1 MRKLIFAASL
11 IFCAGCMPTFQ
22 SQSVSPY
29 VPKYEKID
37 LGNYNIGQIQEKN
50 VGEAMLTII
59 DGTAAIYDGYKAV
72 MSYQPPDYVAG
83 MGTVV
88 KWPPINEG
96 SDWTLYGTMGEG
108 HRIYIS
114 DSYKTTGC
122 IVSDA
127 TDLFYGIT
135 GCSSSFV
142 LAWPQK
148 ILGILKP
155 SEKITKYNEGSLK
168 QELVYTGKSK
178 DTIKLQYR
186 EYKDNFARPAFFQ
199 DLSYDLSESK
209 EIGFRGMMIEIIEAT
224 NSKIKFIVKSK
235 MI

>member
-22 SQSVSPY
+22 SVTPNL
-29 VPKYEKID
+29 PKYEKID
-37 LGNYNIGQIQEKN
+37 LGNYEIGNIQEKSF
-50 VGEAMLTII
+50 GEAMLTRV
-59 DGTAAIYDGYKAV
+59 DGTAKIYDGYKAV
-72 MSYQPPDYVAG
+72 KSYQPPDYVAG
-83 MGTVV
+83 MGTVI
-88 KWPPINEG
+88 KLPPINEG
-96 SDWTLYGTMGEG
+96 SEWTLYGTIDGG
-108 HRIYIS
+108 HKIYAS

-127 TDLFYGIT
+127 TDEFYGIT
-135 GCSSSFV
+135 GCDVFYV
-142 LAWPQK
+142 LTWPQK
-148 ILGILKP
+148 ISGILKP

-168 QELVYTGKSK
+168 QELVYNGKSK

-199 DLSYDLSESK
+199 ELSYDLSESK
-209 EIGFRGMMIEIIEAT
+209 EIGFRGMMIEILEAT

-235 MI
+235 MN